1 MADAWMNRLSEY
13 LDGELSEAESA
24 ELERRLQEDEELRTV
39 LEELQLVR
47 ERAAELPERE
57 PDTDLWTGI
66 EASIMAGSAG
76 ALDDD
81 VVELR
86 SVRVDRERKFSFT
99 LGQLVAASVALVA
112 LGSGAFA
119 LVGNRASPDGDAV
132 ADRPSA
138 LVAASKGGEGT
149 VLTGT
154 EPAPRASY
162 AAAIQELE
170 VRLLEDRDDLDTATV
185 RVLEESLRKIDR
197 AIDQAMA
204 ALDADPSSAYLNRH
218 LTDSMARKLA
228 ILRRANAMP
237 SART

>member
-1 MADAWMNRLSEY
+1 M
-13 LDGELSEAESA
+13 
-24 ELERRLQEDEELRTV
+24 
-39 LEELQLVR
+39 
-47 ERAAELPERE
+47 
-57 PDTDLWTGI
+57 
-66 EASIMAGSAG
+66 
-76 ALDDD
+76 
-81 VVELR
+81 
-86 SVRVDRERKFSFT
+86 
-99 LGQLVAASVALVA
+99 
-112 LGSGAFA
+112 
-119 LVGNRASPDGDAV
+119 ASPDGDAV

>member
-1 MADAWMNRLSEY
+1 MDCAKTQKLLMGY
-13 LDGELSEAESA
+13 LDGELSGAESA
-24 ELERRLQEDEELRTV
+24 ELERRLQEDEKLRTV
-39 LEELQLVR
+39 LEELRLVR
-47 ERAAELPERE
+47 EQAAELAERE

-99 LGQLVAASVALVA
+99 LGQLVAASIALVA

-119 LVGNRASPDGDAV
+119 LVGNLAGPGGNAV
-132 ADRPSA
+132 ADRPA
-138 LVAASKGGEGT
+138 AVVASGEGT
-149 VLTGT
+149 VLTST

-197 AIDQAMA
+197 AIDQAME

-218 LTDSMARKLA
+218 LTDAMARKLA
-228 ILRRANAMP
+228 ILRRANALP